1 MREPGNSQK
10 VLTMKTPKSSQ
21 KSRLNSWRLGRPSLT
36 KPSAW
41 RTRKDLQVR
50 MMMSKRIKKD
60 LQPTVKNMALP
71 KVLRTV
77 FLPTTCSPHSTSLS
91 LEVDM

>member
-1 MREPGNSQK
+1 MRDPGNSQK
-10 VLTMKTPKSSQ
+10 PLTMKTLKRSQ
-21 KSRLNSWRLGRPSLT
+21 KRRLNSWRLGRPSLT

-50 MMMSKRIKKD
+50 MMMRKMTKKD

-71 KVLRTV
+71 KVLRTA
-77 FLPTTCSPHSTSLS
+77 FLPTACSPHSTSLS
-91 LEVDM
+91 LEGDM